1 MMKLT
6 DFSKTGSSG
15 NLPVVVA
22 LVQRVSVSRS
32 QDKKIDV
39 VGLWVLESARS
50 GQKQIHKRSR
60 CLSAGN
66 CMNQTNTYMTCGDNL
81 N

>member
-1 MMKLT
+1 M
-6 DFSKTGSSG
+6 
-15 NLPVVVA
+15 VVA

-39 VGLWVLESARS
+39 VTLWVLESARS
-50 GQKQIHKRSR
+50 GQKQIHKASR
-60 CLSAGN
+60 CQSVGHVLNS
-66 CMNQTNTYMTCGDNL
+66 MNQTNTYTSCEDNL